1 METETRRKRLKTLC
15 KLFSLMEAV
24 LVGGGRGP
32 LHLLVGPP
40 PRGGGADRCLCF
52 GICFSDVK
60 SPMSFNAKFG
70 GDRPLT
76 LGRC

>member
-40 PRGGGADRCLCF
+40 PRGGG
-52 GICFSDVK
+52 
-60 SPMSFNAKFG
+60 
-70 GDRPLT
+70 
-76 LGRC
+76 GR